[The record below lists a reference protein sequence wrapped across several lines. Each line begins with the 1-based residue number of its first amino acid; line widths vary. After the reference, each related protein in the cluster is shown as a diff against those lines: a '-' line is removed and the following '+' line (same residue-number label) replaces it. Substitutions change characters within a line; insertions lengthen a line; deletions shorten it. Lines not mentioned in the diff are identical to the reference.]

1 MRNERPRLLTRGSR
15 LGRAMILAATAG
27 LVLNACGGD
36 SDADDAAPGE
46 AGQTEEAGMSDEPV
60 TLRFTW
66 WGGDERHAR
75 TQQVIDL
82 FEEEHPNI
90 TVQGEFKDWNGYW
103 DSLATTVA
111 ANDAPDIIQ
120 MDELYIASYA
130 ESGVLLDL
138 DTVADQLDTS
148 NFDENAVA
156 TGAVDGA
163 QYAIPVGLT
172 AYSMVANLD
181 LLDEYGVEAPDDNT
195 WSWDDLKEIG
205 TQISEASGGEV
216 TGVQSWGFDIG
227 GVNIWARQAG
237 AALYDD
243 EGNVALP
250 PSVLVD
256 YWNYLIELADSG
268 AAPDP
273 TVSVE
278 RATQGL
284 DQSGTATNTSV
295 FATWWNT
302 QLTSLAAASGSRLAL
317 VQLPGESQDGPA
329 VYYKPSMYWSIASTT
344 EHPAEAA
351 LFVDFLANSDEAADV
366 LKTDRGV
373 PANEQVRA
381 FLADQL
387 AETDQ
392 AAIAYLDEVNVGE
405 TPRVTP
411 NGASDV
417 EAILQRYTEQ
427 VLFGQM
433 TPEDAA
439 QSFIDELQAEIDAA

>member
-1 MRNERPRLLTRGSR
+1 MRRQGLRRSRLRGAVLLT
-15 LGRAMILAATAG
+15 AATA
-27 LVLNACGGD
+27 LVLGACGGD
-36 SDADDAAPGE
+36 DSDAEDDGSDADVQSGE
-46 AGQTEEAGMSDEPV
+46 ADASDEPV

-75 TQQVIDL
+75 TQEVIEL

-111 ANDAPDIIQ
+111 ADDAPDIIQ
-120 MDELYIASYA
+120 MDELFIASYA
-130 ESGVLLDL
+130 ERGVLLDL
-138 DTVADQLDTS
+138 DTVSEQLDTG
-148 NFDENAVA
+148 NFDENALA
-156 TGAVDGA
+156 TGVVDDG
-163 QYAIPVGLT
+163 QYAVPVGLT

-181 LLDEYGVEAPDDNT
+181 LLDEYGVEAPDDST
-195 WSWDDLKEIG
+195 WTWDDLKEIG

-237 AALYDD
+237 ASLYDED
-243 EGNVALP
+243 GNVALP
-250 PSVLVD
+250 PGVLVD
-256 YWNYLIELADSG
+256 YWNYLIDLAEDG

-284 DQSGTATNTSV
+284 SESGTATNTSV

-302 QLTSLAAASGSRLAL
+302 QLTSLTAASGSELAL
-317 VQLPGESQDGPA
+317 VHLPGESQDGPA
-329 VYYKPSMYWSIASTT
+329 VYYKPSMYWSIAAGTD
-344 EHPAEAA
+344 HPAEAA
-351 LFVDFLANSDEAADV
+351 LFVDFLANSEAAADV

-373 PANEQVRA
+373 PANEQIRA

-387 AETDQ
+387 EETDQ
-392 AAIAYLDEVNVGE
+392 AAITYLDEVSVGE

-417 EAILQRYTEQ
+417 ESILQRHTEQ

-439 QSFIDELQAEIDAA
+439 QSFIDELQSEIDAA